1 MVGYDNKVSEIVV
14 FDLLENK
21 MIDLI
26 ENIKQ
31 EVYQACFVGNF
42 IVFTTDSA
50 VFEYKIQD
58 FKPHKPFNDQSAK
71 SKIKIC
77 VNRKESLMFCA
88 GNNGV
93 VDVVIL
99 NSQKSSVFQGI
110 QSILHVKNENSELS
124 LLKTL
129 DFIQAIALNSSET
142 FLLISVLHEGVQFWN
157 LEDQMPVFT
166 YKVAF
171 PISGIITKKSLLY
184 LKSTNEVLII
194 KDPSFTNETFEVS
207 DQKQEKVF
215 ILGPN
220 QSYFYFLGVFLHIFK
235 NSTENDKIIKIEYE
249 KSIHDWIIFPYC
261 LYILHVF
268 TYLQSSRLVKKA
280 F

>member
-249 KSIHDWIIFPYC
+249 KSIHEWIIFPYC
-261 LYILHVF
+261 LNILHVF